1 MMKTPL
7 FHHDFPVDQR
17 GIRGIFCQAR
27 QKRGMQ
33 LRVRRFFE
41 EMQRAGR
48 EPTGNQLV
56 VFTETTYGILE
67 VLGYHDI

>member
-17 GIRGIFCQAR
+17 AIRGNFCQAR

-48 EPTGNQLV
+48 EPAGNQLV
-56 VFTETTYGILE
+56 VFTETI
-67 VLGYHDI
+67 